1 MEFNVNLN
9 VQRHKKKPIR
19 KIQRNHLTMIAYDKW
34 KHINRKCR
42 FRKEKMLRFQLV
54 DFMTDLDETVDPEF
68 PVLIPIFDM
77 C

>member
-1 MEFNVNLN
+1 MDLKI
-9 VQRHKKKPIR
+9 QRHKKKPRR
-19 KIQRNHLTMIAYDKW
+19 KLQKNHLTMIAHDKW

-42 FRKEKMLRFQLV
+42 FRKDKMLRFKLI
-54 DFMTDLDETVDPEF
+54 DLMTDLDATVDPEF